1 MTIPKLLSS
10 KLLAALEALG
20 IEVPEPSRIQVAT
33 AADLRFG
40 DFQSNAAMV
49 LAKAVGKNP
58 VLRWKLRKDHRPKA
72 AP

>member
-1 MTIPKLLSS
+1 MTIPKLLSG

-20 IEVPEPSRIQVAT
+20 VEVPDSSRIQVAT

-58 VLRWKLRKDHRPKA
+58 RALAEEITGELSVDEL
-72 AP
+72 